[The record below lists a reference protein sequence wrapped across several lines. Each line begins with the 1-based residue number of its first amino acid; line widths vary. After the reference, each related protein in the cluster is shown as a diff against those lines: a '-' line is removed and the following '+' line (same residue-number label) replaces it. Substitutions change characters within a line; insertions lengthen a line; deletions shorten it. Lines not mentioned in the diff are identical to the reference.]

1 MKQTMNY
8 WRTVAGCLP
17 FLMASCADNNP
28 LMQET
33 NPNEQTHVRF
43 AVDDFEAA
51 GASRTT
57 LYQEN
62 DTYKV
67 KWASGDAVG
76 IFPYEGYQQP
86 FVIPADQIDQSHA
99 NFDGGYWELKEG
111 LTYNAYYPFSDKNF
125 FAANSEGE
133 LNIPVSYEGQAQ
145 NGSDYGV
152 GAYDYTYSDWQ
163 TAPQTGGVTFNFH
176 HIGSL
181 VIVHLTYPATAE
193 FKSLAL
199 CTGSEELIPLK
210 GTYDLTANK
219 DVPLPEGQTYIK
231 IPFVADED
239 SKSSTLTL
247 TLTNC
252 NGTQGEVGTFYLMV
266 PPMDLSAAA
275 TMSFQLTDASDKVY
289 DMYVTPTL
297 FESGK
302 KYELDAAPKVFS
314 VSAEKQVIFSPGNL
328 QYHAENDV
336 WRFAENQTDYV
347 GAENQNISATY
358 NGWIDLFGW
367 GTGNV
372 PTQYL
377 PTPQFYASFTDW
389 GTNPIGDDAAN
400 TWRTLTADEW
410 MYLFCS
416 RNNAADL
423 FALGTVNDINGT
435 ILLPD
440 DWTTPAGVTFTAS
453 TAKGLTWD
461 ETSLQYSNS
470 NADNFSHNT
479 YTAEQW
485 SKMEQAGAV
494 FLPASG
500 YRASTSVLD
509 ADYNGHYWS
518 STNSTVYS
526 VYFSKDELIPQEDS
540 VILSYG
546 LAVRLVRDF

>member
-219 DVPLPEGQTYIK
+219 DVLLPEGQTYIK

-289 DMYVTPTL
+289 DMKVTPTL

-302 KYELDAAPKVFS
+302 KYELDAELPKVFS

-328 QYHAENDV
+328 QYHAANNV

-367 GTGNV
+367 GTGDK
-372 PTQYL
+372 PTTSSSL
-377 PTPQFYASFTDW
+377 PGKYSNFTDW

-400 TWRTLTADEW
+400 TWRTLTSDEW

-453 TAKGLTWD
+453 TANGLTWD
-461 ETSLQYSNS
+461 ETSFKYSNS

-500 YRASTSVLD
+500 RRSTTIVSNVDEIGVYRSTTGTIGI
-509 ADYNGHYWS
+509 YFS
-518 STNSTVYS
+518 SESLQPAYNSTR
-526 VYFSKDELIPQEDS
+526 Q
-540 VILSYG
+540 YG
-546 LAVRLVRDF
+546 FAVRLVRDF

>member
-289 DMYVTPTL
+289 DMKVTPTL

-302 KYELDAAPKVFS
+302 KYELDAELPKVFS

-328 QYHAENDV
+328 QYHAANNV

-367 GTGNV
+367 GTGDK
-372 PTQYL
+372 PTTSSISSFSY
-377 PTPQFYASFTDW
+377 SKFTDW

-440 DWTTPAGVTFTAS
+440 DWTTPADVTFTAS

-461 ETSLQYSNS
+461 ETSFQYSNS

-494 FLPASG
+494 FLPISG
-500 YRASTSVLD
+500 YRIGTSVSN
-509 ADYNGHYWS
+509 ADEIGVYR
-518 STNSTVYS
+518 STTGTTGI
-526 VYFSKDELIPQEDS
+526 YFSSGSLQPAYNSMMKH
-540 VILSYG
+540 YG
-546 LAVRLVRDF
+546 CAVRLVRDF